1 MTDEKK
7 DERDDSGEDND
18 AGDPDK
24 DFVEWWDERDGT
36 LDIHIAV
43 TEDGIA
49 AIDDTDAVTK
59 ECIADKNRIALDKD
73 EPRTL
78 NTDGVGEGRTAN
90 DKGVGTLA
98 IRQRKVRPTCHQ
110 VQRDDTEECKF
121 RYSVLH

>member
-1 MTDEKK
+1 MTDEEDDDKG
-7 DERDDSGEDND
+7 DSGEDDD
-18 AGDPDK
+18 AGDTDK
-24 DFVEWWDERDGT
+24 DFVEWWDERDRT
-36 LDIHIAV
+36 LDIYIAV

-59 ECIADKNRIALDKD
+59 EGITDKNGVAFDKD

-78 NTDGVGEGRTAN
+78 NTDGVGERRTAY

-98 IRQRKVRPTCHQ
+98 IRQRKVRPTCCQ

>member
-49 AIDDTDAVTK
+49 AFDDTYPITK
-59 ECIADKNRIALDKD
+59 DGITDKNRVAFDEDKTGAFD
-73 EPRTL
+73 
-78 NTDGVGEGRTAN
+78 TDGVSERRTAY
-90 DKGVGTLA
+90 DKRIGTCA